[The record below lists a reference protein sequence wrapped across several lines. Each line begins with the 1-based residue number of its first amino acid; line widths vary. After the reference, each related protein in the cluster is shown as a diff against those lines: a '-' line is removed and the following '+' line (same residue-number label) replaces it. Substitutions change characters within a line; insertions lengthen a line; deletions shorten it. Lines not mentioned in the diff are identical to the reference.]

1 MKILTFRE
9 YVDISLTGCSV
20 RSCCSS
26 RSTEGQTTVPEAARH
41 YDLTQQEIERW
52 MDDTEAWMENVLK
65 ASPTD
70 IGLFDVG
77 GSPADS

>member
-1 MKILTFRE
+1 M
-9 YVDISLTGCSV
+9 
-20 RSCCSS
+20 
-26 RSTEGQTTVPEAARH
+26 PEAARH

-70 IGLFDVG
+70 IAEQYEPSCANSEKPMVKQCWSF
-77 GSPADS
+77 